1 MGQVTIEVN
10 SKPYVVGC
18 EDGQESRLRT
28 LAALVDSQVRQ
39 VSGDVGPLG
48 DTRLILMGALLV
60 ADELTETKAQLSVGV
75 GELDRIRD
83 ELAGIEARAAEAIH
97 IAAAR
102 IESLAGGTAADETN
116 PDRNS

>member
-10 SKPYVVGC
+10 SKPYIVGC

-28 LAALVDSQVRQ
+28 LAALVDDQVRQ

-60 ADELTETKAQLSVGV
+60 ADELTEAKAQLALSAS
-75 GELDRIRD
+75 ELERARD
-83 ELAGIEARAAEAIH
+83 EVAGLEARAAKAIHSAATRIEAI
-97 IAAAR
+97 
-102 IESLAGGTAADETN
+102 AADTA
-116 PDRNS
+116 PVKAAQD